1 MHLILHSQNNSE
13 MQEWDFI
20 VELYCVGS
28 TEDEKQVY
36 GQIVTAR
43 NCQEEDGFE

>member
-1 MHLILHSQNNSE
+1 
-13 MQEWDFI
+13 MQECEVI

-28 TEDEKQVY
+28 TADLKQVY

-43 NCQEEDGFE
+43 NRQEEDGFE

>member
-1 MHLILHSQNNSE
+1 
-13 MQEWDFI
+13 MQECEVI
-20 VELYCVGS
+20 VELYCVES
-28 TEDEKQVY
+28 TVYLKQVY

>member
-1 MHLILHSQNNSE
+1 
-13 MQEWDFI
+13 MQEWEVI

-28 TEDEKQVY
+28 TADLKQVY
-36 GQIVTAR
+36 GHIVTSH